1 MPSSSTRHSA
11 RTQDR
16 KAAFKARQARI
27 IETQSRHGLTAC
39 ERLVIAIIGQHENL
53 DTGQCDPGVETIAR
67 ESGLHERAVYR
78 AIAGAE
84 RKGALVI
91 TRTGRGG
98 RNGRNSYR
106 LCGGNPDKSSGLNPD
121 KTTLTKRSKNPDKV
135 SPELKELRSEGD
147 AKASPSLG
155 ERANLRFLIPQLRGR
170 TPVGRRPKFL
180 KNQRATASPIP
191 ASPPEQ

>member
-1 MPSSSTRHSA
+1 MPSSNTRHSA

-16 KAAFKARQARI
+16 KAAFKARQERI
-27 IETQSRHGLTAC
+27 IETQSRRGLTAC

-53 DTGQCDPGVETIAR
+53 KTGQCDPGVETIAR

-91 TRTGRGG
+91 TRTGHGG

-106 LCGGNPDKSSGLNPD
+106 LGGGNPDKMSGLNPD
-121 KTTLTKRSKNPDKV
+121 KETLTKRSKNPDRV

-147 AKASPSLG
+147 AKASPSL
-155 ERANLRFLIPQLRGR
+155 
-170 TPVGRRPKFL
+170 
-180 KNQRATASPIP
+180 
-191 ASPPEQ
+191 